1 MQSDIL
7 TPSKKDKEEIA
18 SAGCLFRI
26 PENGSR
32 VLWQITN
39 LCNYECSYCIFSSG
53 AFKPKGELSTDTVC
67 RVIDELYL
75 ANYRHIKFTGGEPF
89 VRKDLI
95 NILSYANYC
104 GIKFDVSTNASLI
117 TEVKAESLA
126 ATNPE
131 MVHISVDGHSAAL
144 HEAVRG
150 GGTFEKTLRGLK
162 LIVATGIPTRIGCV
176 ISKLNEEQLESM
188 VVLCAKL
195 RASEIIFSRLEPAGR
210 LRGDTGIVAT
220 RSNDAMAEEV
230 ELLAVQYA
238 SAIKVS
244 HAFQRET
251 IQLGNNA
258 RRPTS
263 CPGGKRFLYI
273 DNLGRTGPCT
283 WAVERNKDLLSKQ
296 SLQDTSLAE
305 LLHERSMQ
313 RFIVDVASINGCPLT
328 SLRSGDEA

>member
-1 MQSDIL
+1 MQSNIL
-7 TPSKKDKEEIA
+7 TPSKKDKEKLP
-18 SAGCLFRI
+18 SSRCLFRI
-26 PENGSR
+26 PENGGR

-53 AFKPKGELSTDTVC
+53 AFKPKGELSIDTVC

-95 NILSYANYC
+95 KILSYANNR
-104 GIKFDVSTNASLI
+104 GITFDLSTNASLI
-117 TEVKAESLA
+117 TEVKAQSLA
-126 ATNPE
+126 ATNPD
-131 MVHISVDGHSAAL
+131 MVHISVDGHNAAL

-188 VVLCAKL
+188 VVLCANL

-244 HAFQRET
+244 HAFQRDM
-251 IQLGNNA
+251 IQLGSNTH
-258 RRPTS
+258 RPTS

-283 WAVERNKDLLSKQ
+283 WAVEKDRDLLSKQ
-296 SLQDTSLAE
+296 SLQDAPLVK
-305 LLHERSMQ
+305 LLNERSMQ
-313 RFIVDVASINGCPLT
+313 RFITDVALISGCPLT
-328 SLRSGDEA
+328 S